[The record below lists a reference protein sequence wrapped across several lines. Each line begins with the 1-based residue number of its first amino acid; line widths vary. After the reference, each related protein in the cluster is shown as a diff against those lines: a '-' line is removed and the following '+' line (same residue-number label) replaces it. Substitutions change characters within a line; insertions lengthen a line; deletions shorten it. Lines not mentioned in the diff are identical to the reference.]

1 MSVPT
6 MVYLFILLAIVLYI
20 VAACYIARSY
30 KRLGLVMGIFGTLL
44 LVFHLTYNLRGLLS

>member
-20 VAACYIARSY
+20 VAAYYIVHRH
-30 KRLGLVMGIFGTLL
+30 KRLGRAMGAFGLL
-44 LVFHLTYNLRGLLS
+44 LLIFHLTYNLRELLQ